1 MSNIVPK
8 LMDSLFENDSH
19 PAMSSSH
26 GNVGGSGGSTGVKKL
41 KTSVQTKKRKRTAR
55 RKDVVK
61 KKRKYVKSGKY
72 KKLDGNVECA
82 VQRRSMRHAAASK
95 SGSPNMEM
103 DNMEV

>member
-8 LMDSLFENDSH
+8 LMDPMFQNDSH
-19 PAMSSSH
+19 PATSSSH
-26 GNVGGSGGSTGVKKL
+26 GNVGGSDGNTGVTKL
-41 KTSVQTKKRKRTAR
+41 KTSVQTKKRKRTVT

-72 KKLDGNVECA
+72 KKLFGNVECV
-82 VQRRSMRHAAASK
+82 VQRRSMRHVATPT